1 MNEDKSVGGML
12 KTERFETSDFYVAVY
27 FKAKGSK
34 LLDARRVGS
43 NNKMIFA
50 FEYAGQDQ
58 EVKKFYNKECLVE
71 PLDFSNAIR
80 ELRGMTRI

>member
-1 MNEDKSVGGML
+1 MNEDKEVG
-12 KTERFETSDFYVAVY
+12 KFETSDFYVAVY

-34 LLDARRVGS
+34 LLEARRIGP
-43 NNKMIFA
+43 NNKMVFS
-50 FEYAGQDQ
+50 FEYAGQDL